1 MPFALASWVPFL
13 NKGFASIW
21 AKGISCPLCDNIIKM
36 GPNDCPDREMA
47 MVVLHSMAAAA
58 ASSSNSVSN
67 SVSSFTPPPPLPKQ
81 QQGVSSEIKGSE
93 EQNKGSTKDPFED
106 IDNQEQIDKFRKY
119 EADYKR
125 YMMSKYFS
133 DKTIF
138 GGNIFDVK
146 MNIDGQTITAS
157 RMPPHQ
163 SYLDPANFDE
173 LNSKGQSAAATET
186 PTTSTS
192 SGKPSTNTSDN
203 S

>member
-1 MPFALASWVPFL
+1 MSLGTSTSQKVP
-13 NKGFASIW
+13 S
-21 AKGISCPLCDNIIKM
+21 
-36 GPNDCPDREMA
+36 
-47 MVVLHSMAAAA
+47 VLRNSSLKSSPMAAAA

-67 SVSSFTPPPPLPKQ
+67 SVSSVTPPPPPKQ
-81 QQGVSSEIKGSE
+81 EQQGISSVNKVSD

-106 IDNQEQIDKFRKY
+106 IDNKEQIDKFQKY

-125 YMMSKYFS
+125 YLMSKYFS

-157 RMPPHQ
+157 RLPPYQ
-163 SYLDPANFDE
+163 SYLDPASFDE
-173 LNSKGQSAAATET
+173 LNDKGPTTATAET
-186 PTTSTS
+186 PTDSTS
-192 SGKPSTNTSDN
+192 NGKPSTNTSGN